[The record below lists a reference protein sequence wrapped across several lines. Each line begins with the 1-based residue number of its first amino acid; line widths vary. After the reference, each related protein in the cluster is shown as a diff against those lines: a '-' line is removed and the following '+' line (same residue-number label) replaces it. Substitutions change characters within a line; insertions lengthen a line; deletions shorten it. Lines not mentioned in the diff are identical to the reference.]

1 MNHKRS
7 VEPWLFHLHHLHQIE
22 DIPFWLDLA
31 GSLNGPILEL
41 GCGTGRV
48 LVPLLQAGHE
58 LVGLDV
64 DLAML
69 NYLKAH
75 LEPRFASCA
84 DLVQGDLAAYH
95 FSKNFGLIFLACNT
109 LSMLPIETRRN
120 AFSIINSHL
129 SSDGL
134 FAASIP
140 NPLLLSS
147 LSDSVEAELEETFF
161 HPKTGNPL
169 QVSSE
174 WQRLDRRTLNFRW
187 HYDHLL
193 PDGRVERSSV
203 EVEHT
208 ITRLDEYKS
217 ELRAAGLSIEAS
229 YGDFHRSAYNAESP
243 YLIIFAKKT
252 A

>member
-7 VEPWLFHLHHLHQIE
+7 VEPWLFHLHHLHQGE
-22 DIPFWLDLA
+22 DIPFWLGLA
-31 GSLNGPILEL
+31 GSLDGPILEL

-69 NYLKAH
+69 KYLKDQ
-75 LEPRFASCA
+75 LELRFKSRAV
-84 DLVQGDLAAYH
+84 LVQGDLAAYH
-95 FSKNFGLIFLACNT
+95 FSQNFRMIFLGCNT
-109 LSMLPIETRRN
+109 LSMLPIETRRK
-120 AFSIINSHL
+120 AFSRINSHL
-129 SSDGL
+129 ASDGL

-147 LSDSVEAELEETFF
+147 LSDSVEAELEETLV
-161 HPKTGNPL
+161 HPSTGYPL

-174 WQRLDRRTLNFRW
+174 WQRLDRRNLIFRW

-203 EVEHT
+203 DVEHI
-208 ITRLDEYKS
+208 ITSLVEYKS
-217 ELRAAGLSIEAS
+217 ELRVAGLSIEAA
-229 YGDFHRSAYNAESP
+229 YGDFKRSAYNAESP
-243 YLIIFAKKT
+243 YLIIFAKK
-252 A
+252 AA